1 MADKSDQQPKSQQ
14 PQAEKPQGQAQAAA
28 PAKQAEERGV
38 RLASIV
44 SVDIVGFSTMS
55 ERDQRGAARKV
66 EKLRERIIKVAAK
79 HGGRLFNTAGD
90 GFMLE
95 FGSAGAAL
103 GAIQELLDKR
113 PHGEPPIRIG
123 AHVGDVIATNT
134 DDLLGHGVNVAAR
147 LQELA
152 EPGTALVSAEFRSM
166 ARTSPTGAFQSK
178 GQKPLDNIEQRV
190 QTFEILSTRQ
200 RIARFTRKAGFM
212 AAGAGALAAAVYF
225 SPLAWR
231 TLQEMLPER
240 TAPSG
245 APQIQGVAGADIAT
259 QPTEATYSPGHTFSD
274 CENCPEVVVLPG
286 GLYAMG
292 SPDDEAGRNPDEG
305 PRREVSIAPFAIGK
319 NEVTFAQWDACLAGG
334 GCNGY
339 SPPDHGW
346 GRGNRP
352 VTDVS
357 WDDAQAYLDWLN
369 SRVGGQRYRLAT
381 EAEWEYAARAGARDA
396 YAFGAELA
404 PAQATFAGQSTTPVA
419 QHQANAFALFDMH
432 GNVGEWV
439 EDCYVPNYEQAPIEG
454 AVAVQRENCA
464 ARVFRGGGF
473 SDAAAVLRAA
483 ARQSAPATQRTQAV
497 GFRVARELD

>member
-1 MADKSDQQPKSQQ
+1 MADKKQPEQDAQ
-14 PQAEKPQGQAQAAA
+14 PAQAPDRPQ
-28 PAKQAEERGV
+28 PAKTEDRGV

-44 SVDIVGFSTMS
+44 SIDIVGFSAMS

-103 GAIQELLDKR
+103 GAIQELLDRR
-113 PHGEPPIRIG
+113 PYGEPPIRIG
-123 AHVGDVIATNT
+123 AHVGDVIATAT

-166 ARTSPTGAFQSK
+166 ARTSPTGAFQAK
-178 GQKPLDNIEQRV
+178 GQRPLENIEQRV

-200 RIARFTRKAGFM
+200 RIARFTRKAGFGLV
-212 AAGAGALAAAVYF
+212 GAGAVGAAVYF
-225 SPLAWR
+225 SPLAWN
-231 TLQEMLPER
+231 TLQGMLPER
-240 TAPSG
+240 TAP
-245 APQIQGVAGADIAT
+245 AET
-259 QPTEATYSPGHTFSD
+259 QPQVQSAADLDVASGPSTPAYTPGHTFSD

-286 GLYAMG
+286 GLFTMG
-292 SPDDEAGRNPDEG
+292 SPDDEPGRGADEG
-305 PRREVSIAPFAIGK
+305 PRREVSVAPFAIGK

-346 GRGNRP
+346 GRGARP

-357 WDDAQAYLDWLN
+357 WEDAQAYLDWLN

-396 YAFGAELA
+396 YAFGADLA
-404 PAQATFAGQSTTPVA
+404 PAQATFAAQRTTPVA

-454 AVAVQRENCA
+454 AVAVQRENCT

-473 SDAAAVLRAA
+473 SDAAPVLRAA
-483 ARQSAPATQRTQAV
+483 ARQSAPATQRSPAI
-497 GFRVARELD
+497 GFRVARALD